1 MGIVLSPSLPQRQ
14 TPFFLDSRRI
24 TIHVSSYS
32 VACFNTTFSL
42 HCILLPSL
50 FRGFSHRFT
59 SWNLDGF
66 VRSWWEGF

>member
-1 MGIVLSPSLPQRQ
+1 MGSILSPSLPQRQ
-14 TPFFLDSRRI
+14 TFLFLDPRWI
-24 TIHVSSYS
+24 TIHVSFYS

-42 HCILLPSL
+42 LFILWPSL
-50 FRGFSHRFT
+50 FRGFSLSFT